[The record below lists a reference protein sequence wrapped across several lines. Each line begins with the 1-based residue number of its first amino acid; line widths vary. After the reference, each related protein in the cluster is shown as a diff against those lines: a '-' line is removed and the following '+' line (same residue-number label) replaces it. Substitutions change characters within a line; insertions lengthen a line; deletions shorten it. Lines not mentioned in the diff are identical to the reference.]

1 MFKPGLLKGK
11 RILIT
16 GGGTGL
22 GKEIAKRYA
31 ELGAELWLAGRRGGV
46 LQETASELTRTF
58 EHKDFVAALSF
69 VNRVGGLAE
78 KAGHHPDIDIRYN
91 KVRLGLV
98 THDAGG
104 LTSKDFDLA
113 AAVDNLR

>member
-1 MFKPGLLKGK
+1 MAALSQSDIESRLRSSPQW
-11 RILIT
+11 RVE
-16 GGGTGL
+16 GG
-22 GKEIAKRYA
+22 
-31 ELGAELWLAGRRGGV
+31 
-46 LQETASELTRTF
+46 ELTRTF

-69 VNRVGGLAE
+69 VNRVGDLAE